1 MGFTIMDNNIKDQQP
16 FVSSC
21 VDAGQA
27 RDGCGDLFDQMCA
40 IKAYLAQGKQYFS
53 DEEALKE
60 FESSVN
66 ESIGDLEQ
74 ISNRLRRSEEQRVD
88 STTDL
93 GAL

>member
-1 MGFTIMDNNIKDQQP
+1 MGFTIMDNNNNDQHP

-27 RDGCGDLFDQMCA
+27 RDGCGDLFDQLCA
-40 IKAYLAQGKQYFS
+40 IKGYLAQGKQYFS
-53 DEEALKE
+53 DEEALRE
-60 FESSVN
+60 FEDAVN
-66 ESIGDLEQ
+66 GSIGDLEL
-74 ISNRLRRSEEQRVD
+74 ISYRLRRSEEQRVD